1 MTSLSHLV
9 KAQDRKRP
17 AATLLW
23 SAEKDDRIRA
33 EYPSYPRLQA
43 QLPHRTLSALKH
55 RARSLGIVRCRH
67 VWTTVEVRRLIAA
80 CERNASRSE
89 LLVLFPGLRVSQIVS
104 KARHVSA
111 ARRRARLVAF
121 DVPALDT
128 IRSRAA
134 SRHLSLTQLDR
145 QARTGRFFQ
154 KSSRRPVLKHLAR
167 AAALLA
173 GEVRIEWID

>member
-1 MTSLSHLV
+1 MTSLSRLV
-9 KAQDRKRP
+9 EVRDRKQF
-17 AATLLW
+17 AATLFW
-23 SAEKDDRIRA
+23 SAEEDDRVRA
-33 EYPSYPRLQA
+33 GYPSYPRLQA

-104 KARHVSA
+104 KARHVNA

-121 DVPALDT
+121 NVPVLDA

-134 SRHLSLTQLDR
+134 SRHLSLTELDR

-154 KSSRRPVLKHLAR
+154 KSSRRPVLKHLVR
-167 AAALLA
+167 AAALLV
-173 GEVRIEWID
+173 GEIRID